1 MVIMWVAFGDS
12 ARGAGYWPRSM
23 GRPGEKVLGI
33 AAAAPPRDRPADPVA
48 SALDE
53 LMDRYARGDDAAL
66 AELYR
71 LGAPRLRAFLTRL
84 GGDPTA
90 AEDITQDAF
99 LRIHRARGSFVAGAA
114 ALPWMIAI
122 ARNAFLDQ
130 SRRLAVRR
138 SDQRDRQAA
147 SPGEA
152 AAPPSTRGDEALA
165 AREMLDVVQATLSAL
180 PALQR
185 DAFVLIRFEGLS
197 VAEAAQVLGATEGA
211 VKVRAFRAYE
221 ALRAALEQP
230 GAKKASQ

>member
-1 MVIMWVAFGDS
+1 MDVMWVAFGDS
-12 ARGAGYWPRSM
+12 APAAGYWPVPM
-23 GRPGEKVLGI
+23 GRPGENVVEI
-33 AAAAPPRDRPADPVA
+33 AAAAPPRDRPVDPVA
-48 SALDE
+48 STLNE

-84 GGDPTA
+84 GGDPSA
-90 AEDITQDAF
+90 AEDLTQDTF
-99 LRIHRARGSFVAGAA
+99 LRIHRARGSFAAGAA

-122 ARNAFLDQ
+122 ARNAFLDHG
-130 SRRLAVRR
+130 RRRAVRR
-138 SDQRDRQAA
+138 SERRDREAA
-147 SPGEA
+147 SPAEA
-152 AAPPSTRGDEALA
+152 PAPPSTRGDEALA
-165 AREMLDVVQATLSAL
+165 AREMLGIVQATLSAL

-221 ALRAALEQP
+221 ALRAALGEP
-230 GAKKASQ
+230 GAKKGPR